1 MKLTSTT
8 DSQRE
13 LDNAVSGRRAWSSEP
28 DFIYTTVGESVQSED
43 GTIEHSEPEV
53 HAYRNGVSVEKK
65 PDPANF
71 NCPVERVTPEAARN
85 FEIQC
90 QAARAT
96 IPDFDEIT
104 KAEGQM
110 QLPVT
115 AAKMIAGG
123 LHNGAT
129 VAYYL
134 AKHPAEV
141 ERINTLNE
149 TNPRAV
155 QARMMELSA
164 ALATDETTGIDRK
177 SYSEYSRIRNRQA
190 RENFRG

>member
-1 MKLTSTT
+1 MKIASTT
-8 DSQRE
+8 DSQNE
-13 LDNAVSGRRAWSSEP
+13 LNNAVSGRRPWAAEP
-28 DFIYTTVGESVQSED
+28 DCIYTSVGASVQSED

-53 HAYRNGVSVEKK
+53 HAFRNGVSVERKL
-65 PDPANF
+65 DPGNF
-71 NCPVERVTPEAARN
+71 NCPVTRVTPEAARN

-110 QLPVT
+110 ELPVT
-115 AAKMIAGG
+115 AATMIAGN
-123 LHNGAT
+123 LHNGAA

-141 ERINTLNE
+141 ARINTLNR

-164 ALATDETTGIDRK
+164 ALATDESTGIDRK
-177 SYSEYSRIRNRQA
+177 SYGEYSRIRNRQA

>member
-1 MKLTSTT
+1 MKLTSTS
-8 DSQRE
+8 DSQQE
-13 LDNAVSGRRAWSSEP
+13 LDNAVSGRRPRSSEP
-28 DFIYTTVGESVQSED
+28 DFIHHGRVGPKRRRHHRTFGAGNSRVS
-43 GTIEHSEPEV
+43 
-53 HAYRNGVSVEKK
+53 NGVSVERK

-71 NCPVERVTPEAARN
+71 NCPVTRVTPEAARN

-110 QLPVT
+110 KLPIT

-141 ERINTLNE
+141 ERINTLNR

-155 QARMMELSA
+155 HESIYFP
-164 ALATDETTGIDRK
+164 G
-177 SYSEYSRIRNRQA
+177 NRLRLPEIA
-190 RENFRG
+190 ITRGSL

>member
-1 MKLTSTT
+1 MKIASTS
-8 DSQRE
+8 DSQLE
-13 LDNAVSGRRAWSSEP
+13 VNNAVSGRRPWSSEP
-28 DFIYTTVGESVQSED
+28 DFIFTQVGESVQSED

-53 HAYRNGVSVEKK
+53 RAFRNGVSVERN

-71 NCPVERVTPEAARN
+71 NCPVTRVTGEAARN

-110 QLPVT
+110 QLPI
-115 AAKMIAGG
+115 AAARMIAGG

-141 ERINTLNE
+141 ERINSLNQ
-149 TNPRAV
+149 TNPRGV

-164 ALATDETTGIDRK
+164 ALATDENMGIDRK
-177 SYSEYSRIRNRQA
+177 SYRDFARIRNRQA
-190 RENFRG
+190 RENCR